1 MKKDLGNVFRELKD
15 DVASFAEL
23 KFELL
28 KLNTYERIGKVIA
41 ILSYG
46 LLLSSLILVMLLFAM
61 LTLGFL
67 FSHLLNSTTAGFSIV
82 VALYLVLVIIV
93 FIQKNRIRLNVMNII
108 VSALVSMDKKKDVT
122 STTEAE
128 VAQTGH
134 GNDSGQKPDE
144 NE

>member
-15 DVASFAEL
+15 DVSSFAEL

-46 LLLSSLILVMLLFAM
+46 LLLSSLILIALLFAM

-67 FSHLLNSTTAGFSIV
+67 FSKLLNSTTVGFGIV
-82 VALYLVLVIIV
+82 VAIYLLLVAVVIIN
-93 FIQKNRIRLNVMNII
+93 KNRIRLKVMNII
-108 VSALVSMDKKKDVT
+108 VFALVSSDKKKNVGPEET
-122 STTEAE
+122 PSEKY
-128 VAQTGH
+128 
-134 GNDSGQKPDE
+134 NDDESKPDE
-144 NE
+144 NK